1 METAVRC
8 VGFGGGSVSGVITAA
23 ASSDAGASVD
33 FVEVADLADFSHG
46 EIDWRGRLEH
56 AHWLVLSASTVLAG
70 DSARSAQGAGMT
82 FAEFEG
88 PRVVMIVDQ
97 PDDTAQLAE
106 AWGFVIERI
115 RQIHILFLTED
126 ALAAVASIEEMD
138 STQLLSEIRLRGMVP
153 QVIAFEPSEKR
164 VRIEH
169 SLGAHTGSCSA
180 ESTSDW
186 LGRYLCELPRQGPG
200 ADGIAAAANR
210 C

>member
-8 VGFGGGSVSGVITAA
+8 VGFGGGSVSEVLAVAT
-23 ASSDAGASVD
+23 SVGASVD
-33 FVEVADLADFSHG
+33 LVEVADLADFSHG

-70 DSARSAQGAGMT
+70 DSARRAQGAGMT

-88 PRVVMIVDQ
+88 PRVVMVVDL
-97 PDDTAQLAE
+97 PEDPSRLAE

-115 RQIHILFLTED
+115 RQIHILFLSED
-126 ALAAVASIEEMD
+126 ALAGIAEIEQMD
-138 STQLLSEIRLRGMVP
+138 AAQLLTEIRLRGMVP
-153 QVIAFEPSEKR
+153 QVIASEPSESR
-164 VRIEH
+164 VRITH
-169 SLGAHTGSCSA
+169 SLGAHTGSSAA
-180 ESTSDW
+180 ESSANW
-186 LGRYLCELPRQGPG
+186 LGCYLSELPLQGPG

>member
-8 VGFGGGSVSGVITAA
+8 VGFGAGSVPDVL
-23 ASSDAGASVD
+23 ASAESASVD
-33 FVEVADLADFSHG
+33 FVVVADLSDFSHG

-70 DSARSAQGAGMT
+70 DNARSAQGAGMT

-88 PRVVMIVDQ
+88 PRVVMIVDE
-97 PDDTAQLAE
+97 PEDPTRLAE

-115 RQIHILFLTED
+115 RQIHILFLSED
-126 ALAAVASIEEMD
+126 ALPLIAALEEMD
-138 STQLLSEIRLRGMVP
+138 EDQLLREIRLRGMVP
-153 QVIAFEPSEKR
+153 QVIACEPANNA

-169 SLGAHTGSCSA
+169 SLGAHAGSTA
-180 ESTSDW
+180 ADSTAGW

>member
-8 VGFGGGSVSGVITAA
+8 VGFGGGSVSEVLAA
-23 ASSDAGASVD
+23 ASSSAAPASVD
-33 FVEVADLADFSHG
+33 MVEVADLADFSHG

-88 PRVVMIVDQ
+88 PRVVMIVDL
-97 PDDTAQLAE
+97 PDDSARLAE

-115 RQIHILFLTED
+115 RQIHILFLSED
-126 ALAAVASIEEMD
+126 AFAGVAAIEEM
-138 STQLLSEIRLRGMVP
+138 SATQLLSEIRLRGMVP
-153 QVIAFEPSEKR
+153 QVIACEPSENT

-169 SLGAHTGSCSA
+169 SLGSHSGSCTA
-180 ESTSDW
+180 DSTSDW

-200 ADGIAAAANR
+200 ADGITAAANR